1 MAMSYT
7 TLAGDK
13 TEAGSIKSWINY
25 TRLDVDGA
33 IEDAQALIF
42 QRLRVRE
49 MQAAATVSISSGSE
63 TATLPTGYLSSLSM
77 RDVTNNADLEHVQW
91 EDLEQ
96 YRDFSSGDI
105 STGKPC
111 RYSVFNELFQFDTK
125 ADTAITAR
133 LLYYKRPDALS
144 VSNTTNFLTDRY
156 PHLLRA
162 ACLASGYSQ
171 MRNSEAYSIA
181 VSQLAAFIDGIN
193 TQAEM
198 DDHRGQFM
206 RTMG

>member
-1 MAMSYT
+1 MVMSYT
-7 TLAGDK
+7 TLTGDK
-13 TEAGSIKSWINY
+13 TEAGSIKAWINY

-33 IEDAQALIF
+33 LEDAQALIF

-49 MQAAATVSISSGSE
+49 MQAAATVAISAASE
-63 TATLPTGYLSSLSM
+63 TATLPTGYLASLSM
-77 RDVTNNADLEHVQW
+77 RDVTNNTDLEHKQW
-91 EDLEQ
+91 MDLEN
-96 YRDFSSGDI
+96 YRDFSSGVI

-111 RYSVFNELFQFDTK
+111 FFAVFNELFQFDTK

-133 LLYYKRPDALS
+133 ALYYKQPEALS
-144 VSNTTNFLTDRY
+144 VSNPTNFLTTRY

-181 VSQLAAFIDGIN
+181 VSQLGAFIDGIN

-198 DDHRGQFM
+198 DDHRGQFL
-206 RTMG
+206 RITG

>member
-7 TLAGDK
+7 TLTGAK
-13 TEAGSIKSWINY
+13 TSEGSLKYWINY
-25 TRLDVDGA
+25 SKLDVGA
-33 IEDAQALIF
+33 ALEDAQALIF
-42 QRLRVRE
+42 QTLRVRE

-63 TATLPTGYLSSLSM
+63 TAALPTGYLASLSM

-125 ADTAITAR
+125 ADAAITAR
-133 LLYYKRPDALS
+133 VLYYKSPDQLS
-144 VSNTTNFLTDRY
+144 GSNETNFLTTRY

-162 ACLASGYSQ
+162 ACLAAGYDQ
-171 MRNSEAYSIA
+171 MRNTEAYTIA
-181 VSQLAAFIDGIN
+181 MQRMAAFIASIN
-193 TQAEM
+193 TQAEI

-206 RTMG
+206 SLRG

>member
-7 TLAGDK
+7 TLTGAK
-13 TEAGSIKSWINY
+13 TSEGSLKYWINY
-25 TRLDVDGA
+25 SKLDVGA
-33 IEDAQALIF
+33 ALEDAQALIF
-42 QRLRVRE
+42 QTLRVRE

-63 TATLPTGYLSSLSM
+63 TAALPTGYLASLSM

-125 ADTAITAR
+125 ADAAITAR
-133 LLYYKRPDALS
+133 VLYYKSPDQLS
-144 VSNTTNFLTDRY
+144 GSNETNFLTTRY

-162 ACLASGYSQ
+162 ACLAAGYDQ
-171 MRNSEAYSIA
+171 MRNTEAYTIA
-181 VSQLAAFIDGIN
+181 MQRMAAFIASIN
-193 TQAEM
+193 AQAEI

-206 RTMG
+206 TLRG